1 MISQEYHHERSS
13 THDVCR
19 QAEAGAEATAAA
31 LRRLTAQHAAQQAER
46 LQRQEGLQQRLEEAQ
61 AAGMGW
67 DFWRDGA
74 GMVGI
79 WVSLSLYGM
88 NMDGMNKGWIWYF
101 VQGIFWMLS
110 KDEMNLR
117 ENGDWMVI

>member
-1 MISQEYHHERSS
+1 MFTRVPECIEWFPQEYHHERSS
-13 THDVCR
+13 THDVCH

-31 LRRLTAQHAAQQAER
+31 LRRLAAQHAAQQAER

-61 AAGMGW
+61 ATGMGW

-79 WVSLSLYGM
+79 WVSLSLSFSLSLWNEYG
-88 NMDGMNKGWIWYF
+88 W
-101 VQGIFWMLS
+101 
-110 KDEMNLR
+110 DE
-117 ENGDWMVI
+117 